1 MGVCGWNPMG
11 VGGPSSG
18 PCISM
23 ASVGAAGVGGATNV
37 LSSVLLLMLLA
48 SALLVAVV
56 LGSKGGGTSA
66 AATGA
71 GVEVSMGAAG
81 G

>member
-37 LSSVLLLMLLA
+37 LSNVLLLA

-71 GVEVSMGAAG
+71 GVEVSIGAAG